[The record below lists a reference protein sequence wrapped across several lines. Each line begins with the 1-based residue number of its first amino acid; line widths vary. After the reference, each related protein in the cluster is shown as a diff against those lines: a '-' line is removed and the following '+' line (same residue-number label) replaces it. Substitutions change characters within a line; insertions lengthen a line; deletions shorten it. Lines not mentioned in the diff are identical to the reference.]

1 MNLVLKVSGEVL
13 NNNDLKNAKKELA
26 SFIKALVERGH
37 HVAIVIGG
45 GNLFRGRDHK
55 DMAEVNRDTIGML
68 SSLINAFHIHD
79 ELGKMNVN
87 SLISCPFNL
96 NNLIPIYSND
106 KLIELFKDNVLI
118 FGGGLGKTGISTDT
132 KCFEVAKLLGIDTI
146 TKLTNVSGVYD
157 KDPKLNN
164 DARLL
169 KKVSYDT
176 VINQHLNIFDLG
188 VIEAC
193 KLSNIKIRVL
203 NYQDKEEIFN
213 MEVGSV
219 ITNE

>member
-1 MNLVLKVSGEVL
+1 MEIINHECYVSL
-13 NNNDLKNAKKELA
+13 
-26 SFIKALVERGH
+26 
-37 HVAIVIGG
+37 
-45 GNLFRGRDHK
+45 
-55 DMAEVNRDTIGML
+55 
-68 SSLINAFHIHD
+68 
-79 ELGKMNVN
+79 
-87 SLISCPFNL
+87 
-96 NNLIPIYSND
+96 
-106 KLIELFKDNVLI
+106 
-118 FGGGLGKTGISTDT
+118 
-132 KCFEVAKLLGIDTI
+132 EVAKLLSIDTI

>member
-1 MNLVLKVSGEVL
+1 MKLVLKISGEVL
-13 NNNDLKNAKKELA
+13 NNSDLKNSKKELA
-26 SFIKALVERGH
+26 SFIKLLVENNH

-55 DMAEVNRDTIGML
+55 DMDEINRDTIGML
-68 SSLINAFHIHD
+68 ASLINAFHIHD
-79 ELGKMNVN
+79 ELSKMNVN

-132 KCFEVAKLLGIDTI
+132 KCFEVAKLLGVDTI

-169 KKVSYDT
+169 KRVSYDT
-176 VINQHLNIFDLG
+176 ILNNNLNIFDLG

-203 NYQDKEEIFN
+203 NYRDKEEIFN

>member
-1 MNLVLKVSGEVL
+1 MKLVLKISGEVL
-13 NNNDLKNAKKELA
+13 NNSDLKNSKKELA
-26 SFIKALVERGH
+26 SFIKLLVENNH

-55 DMAEVNRDTIGML
+55 DMDEINRDTIGML
-68 SSLINAFHIHD
+68 ASLINAFHIHD
-79 ELGKMNVN
+79 ELSKLNVN

-132 KCFEVAKLLGIDTI
+132 KCFEVAKLLGVDTI

-169 KKVSYDT
+169 KRVSYDT
-176 VINQHLNIFDLG
+176 ILNNNLNIFDLG

-203 NYQDKEEIFN
+203 NYRDKEEIFN

>member
-37 HVAIVIGG
+37 HVIGG

-55 DMAEVNRDTIGML
+55 DMTEVNRDTIGML

-106 KLIELFKDNVLI
+106 KLFDN
-118 FGGGLGKTGISTDT
+118 S
-132 KCFEVAKLLGIDTI
+132 
-146 TKLTNVSGVYD
+146 
-157 KDPKLNN
+157 
-164 DARLL
+164 
-169 KKVSYDT
+169 
-176 VINQHLNIFDLG
+176 
-188 VIEAC
+188 
-193 KLSNIKIRVL
+193 
-203 NYQDKEEIFN
+203 
-213 MEVGSV
+213 
-219 ITNE
+219 